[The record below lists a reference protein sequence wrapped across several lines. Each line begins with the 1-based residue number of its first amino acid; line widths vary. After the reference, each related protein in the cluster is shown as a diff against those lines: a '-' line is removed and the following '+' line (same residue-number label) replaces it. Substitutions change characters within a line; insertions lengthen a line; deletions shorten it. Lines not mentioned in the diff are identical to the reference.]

1 MSKYFIYIILFFL
14 VSCDRQITQNFQE
27 VELLCDCTEQQV
39 LELINMYEE
48 YGFTHFKTQRKFG
61 SIPYYKIHF
70 IKKIEEKQYINKEGE
85 NYE

>member
-27 VELLCDCTEQQV
+27 VKLECNCTEQQI
-39 LELINMYEE
+39 LELINIYEE
-48 YGFTHFKTQRKFG
+48 YGFTHLKTQRVYD
-61 SIPYYKIHF
+61 SVRYYTIHF

-85 NYE
+85 

>member
-27 VELLCDCTEQQV
+27 VKLVCDCTEQQV
-39 LELINMYEE
+39 LELIKMYEE
-48 YGFTHFKTQRKFG
+48 YGFIHIKTQKNFV
-61 SIPYYKIHF
+61 YEYKIHF
-70 IKKIEEKQYINKEGE
+70 IRKIEEKQYINKEGE

>member
-27 VELLCDCTEQQV
+27 VELVCNCTEQQV

-48 YGFTHFKTQRKFG
+48 YGFTHIKTKKNFV
-61 SIPYYKIHF
+61 YEYKIHF
-70 IKKIEEKQYINKEGE
+70 IRKIEKKQYINE
-85 NYE
+85 